1 MEVRCMCTHHSNSHS
16 HSHASSTIAISS
28 LRHPHRTSRLRPWTS
43 PLISL
48 RASIDDADDD
58 HTLLSPDE
66 KARLS
71 LRDLDDRL
79 AELSQRPN
87 IPAKSPPRV
96 TYVTG

>member
-1 MEVRCMCTHHSNSHS
+1 MEVRCMCSSHHAHT
-16 HSHASSTIAISS
+16 HASSTIALSS
-28 LRHPHRTSRLRPWTS
+28 LRHPHSTSRLRPWTS
-43 PLISL
+43 PISL
-48 RASIDDADDD
+48 RASIDDADDR
-58 HTLLSPDE
+58 TLLSPDE

-87 IPAKSPPRV
+87 IPANPPPRV